1 MTDTGNVY
9 SELHPG
15 VEHTIT
21 TDIPESIEDEVQVDT
36 MENLAAEM
44 DPPPPELDE
53 MEQVIEAQG
62 EHWWIFA
69 VLNVFVLLAFVQ

>member
-1 MTDTGNVY
+1 MTSDRTDTGNAY

-15 VEHTIT
+15 VENTIT
-21 TDIPESIEDEVQVDT
+21 ADMPESAEDEVQVDT

-44 DPPPPELDE
+44 EPPPPEIDE

-62 EHWWIFA
+62 EH
-69 VLNVFVLLAFVQ
+69 